1 MAQRI
6 GEDGQS
12 MGTGSKRPPIG
23 SAWAAWTAAALVILI
38 AGISTITLGKPETV
52 RVASAPG
59 GGAQHQQQGDTA
71 DDQGGSDATTE
82 GGGGAAANNSTA
94 GGGNKGTAG
103 GGAAQTGPVSCSA
116 GHNGGATDTGVTA
129 NQVKLAATVVK
140 SGVGAAFL
148 SDVEFGML
156 AVTNAENR
164 KGGVCG
170 RQLQLTLND
179 DGWDAQKGQQDIQK
193 YIQEGYFALAV
204 VPSSEGLRQASKGG
218 DIDRAGIPV
227 VGTDGMLADQYT
239 DPWIWPVATS
249 TISFMHIMAKN
260 AADRGAKTFAIVYD
274 SQYRFGV
281 EGDNGFK
288 NAVSRVGGTIPSG
301 CEFGIQAGQPTYGTD
316 TNTFNSSCSNVDFV
330 ALLLEP
336 ETAAQWIKDGG
347 YLGTAG
353 KALGAGGPQTLF
365 TYDFGRQFASNCSGD
380 QCKAKFWVWTGF
392 HPPVPPDNSLP
403 QVHDYVGAVG
413 ATNSQADSFNQFV
426 EGGYVGMEMLIKAL
440 EAVGPNL
447 TRSALK
453 AQLDNTDFDSGL
465 TGGVE
470 HFRTG
475 HHFADISAQAFSL
488 LVSTGS
494 FSGFRSEQTGFLTD
508 PWVGQD
514 VPQE

>member
-1 MAQRI
+1 M
-6 GEDGQS
+6 D
-12 MGTGSKRPPIG
+12 TGSKRPPIG
-23 SAWAAWTAAALVILI
+23 TAWAAWTAAALVILI

-59 GGAQHQQQGDTA
+59 SNAQQQQQQQAGGPADQSGTDTSQGDAGNAGGNSST
-71 DDQGGSDATTE
+71 GGSGAN
-82 GGGGAAANNSTA
+82 GGSNAAAAKQN
-94 GGGNKGTAG
+94 
-103 GGAAQTGPVSCSA
+103 GPVSCGV
-116 GHNGGATDTGVTA
+116 GHNGGATDTGVTG
-129 NQVKLAATVVK
+129 NQIKLAATVVK

-156 AVTNAENR
+156 AVVNAENR

-170 RQLQLTLND
+170 RQLNLTLND

-204 VPSSEGLRQASKGG
+204 VPSSEGLRQASKGT

-288 NAVSRVGGTIPSG
+288 NAVGRVGGTIPGG
-301 CEFGIQAGQPTYGTD
+301 CEFGIQAGQPTYGTE

-347 YLGTAG
+347 YLGTSG

-365 TYDFGRQFASNCSGD
+365 TYDFGKQFASNCSGD

-392 HPPVPPDNSLP
+392 HPPVPPDNSIP

-426 EGGYVGMEMLIKAL
+426 EGGYVGMEMLVKAL

-447 TRSALK
+447 TRAALK

-465 TGGVE
+465 AGGVE
-470 HFRTG
+470 HFRSG
-475 HHFADISAQAFSL
+475 AHFANTSAQAFSL

-494 FSGFRSEQTGFLTD
+494 FSGFRSEQTGFLAD
-508 PWVGQD
+508 PWVGKD